1 MAGPT
6 CQQTKAVVNG
16 AGGLL
21 SVELYPPTREHL
33 NVQALARLDAQMSQK
48 LLAQG
53 HLSFAGDRQRCC
65 SQASPPMH
73 TTIVRQSSITG
84 AMAPRDSDG
93 RHPQHSSSR
102 S

>member
-21 SVELYPPTREHL
+21 SVELEPPTREHL
-33 NVQALARLDAQMSQK
+33 HVQALTRLDAQMSQK

-53 HLSFAGDRQRCC
+53 HLTFAGDRQRCC
-65 SQASPPMH
+65 SQAGS
-73 TTIVRQSSITG
+73 TIGLAVS
-84 AMAPRDSDG
+84 
-93 RHPQHSSSR
+93 
-102 S
+102 